1 MRCVQCA
8 RDPRDESQAGAQ
20 AGTCAA
26 THRNQMYGRNLR
38 RNGFDDQGP
47 DGAPLGPGLCGAAA
61 SSGAYQDTEARSST
75 SHGATP
81 MTQARPGRFICR
93 SSKATGGLQSV
104 PGLCEGAAAL
114 VAGLTL
120 PRRTVAAL
128 EKMVPARQVAAVRT
142 MVAVDNLSGDFARAL
157 LAATPANERTD
168 DARGRQSHPDCA
180 NRLGRMERELAQMQV
195 EAAEKR
201 SRYEADLVYL
211 ALTASFVRNWMNNE
225 VIVSWLESH
234 HPRCAIALARLASK
248 SDFAIEAA
256 RPMKLPYALSGGAA
270 GARKKRGK

>member
-1 MRCVQCA
+1 M
-8 RDPRDESQAGAQ
+8 
-20 AGTCAA
+20 
-26 THRNQMYGRNLR
+26 
-38 RNGFDDQGP
+38 
-47 DGAPLGPGLCGAAA
+47 
-61 SSGAYQDTEARSST
+61 
-75 SHGATP
+75 
-81 MTQARPGRFICR
+81 
-93 SSKATGGLQSV
+93 
-104 PGLCEGAAAL
+104 
-114 VAGLTL
+114 
-120 PRRTVAAL
+120 
-128 EKMVPARQVAAVRT
+128 
-142 MVAVDNLSGDFARAL
+142 DNLSGDFARAL